1 MIEINAKHLL
11 ESITKSIEEVTLLE
25 AKEDNIIKLY
35 NSVTDTSHVKRREKC
50 EQFIRDKGDQWF
62 LDNFLTVEVTTYEV
76 KGWFFSKRVDVK
88 RKRFNLYS
96 DDTELPAGLSVSG
109 SVSGC
114 GLSDYCN
121 VTHLVSIPY
130 QVVDGGL
137 GGTKWLYLYMTK
149 LSHRTY
155 NRETYRLQELQQWKS
170 TVSKAISVG
179 ADRFTLTDKDM
190 KLLCSQDEG
199 EE

>member
-11 ESITKSIEEVTLLE
+11 ESITKSIEEVTLL
-25 AKEDNIIKLY
+25 ADKEDNIIKFY

-109 SVSGC
+109 CRLDHCKVLPLG
-114 GLSDYCN
+114 
-121 VTHLVSIPY
+121 HIPY

-149 LSHRTY
+149 LPHRTY
-155 NRETYRLQELQQWKS
+155 NKETCRLHELQQWKS

-190 KLLCSQDEG
+190 KLLCSQEEG
-199 EE
+199 EK